1 MCPLKVTHMI
11 TERDSCSCFG
21 QEAKTKHNKKKIPIL
36 TDIARPI
43 TSNIPPQSAMQQLQ
57 GLSYFSYRTNIFLS
71 PLVNFPLWAELSFYK
86 VLFLK
91 LGYFILYFGWHTLKT
106 ILICSYTNSYYWV
119 KKTHIFVCNSVTRA
133 QFPYILPKMSPLV
146 DCPLQWILLYTTPP
160 SLKSQE
166 HFKQLF
172 SCPHVSPLT
181 PSRPSR
187 CL

>member
-1 MCPLKVTHMI
+1 MI

-21 QEAKTKHNKKKIPIL
+21 QKAKTKHNKKTIHIL
-36 TDIARPI
+36 NNIARPI
-43 TSNIPPQSAMQQLQ
+43 TSYIPPQSDMQQPQ

-71 PLVNFPLWAELSFYK
+71 PLVNFLLWAELSYYK

-146 DCPLQWILLYTTPP
+146 DCPLQWILLYLSVGSHLLRLITNRKIVQPP
-160 SLKSQE
+160 EFTEQ
-166 HFKQLF
+166 
-172 SCPHVSPLT
+172 
-181 PSRPSR
+181 
-187 CL
+187 